1 LTFVAANRKTEK
13 KPLANV
19 DAATVDVDAVWA
31 SMISGSLPKPTGQDN
46 AADLART
53 RNEQNAHQIP
63 DSLKVGN
70 RASTDDDTITIKRT
84 YNFAGKVHVEEKTIP
99 RDSAEARLWLESQ
112 SGEDVNQLKT
122 NTQTKP
128 KRPTKKL
135 RRSMFEPVLE
145 SIFPSRTDLHFG
157 TNRAQGERLMKE
169 ALNAKKLNTV
179 EKSKMDWAGF
189 VDKEGIKDE
198 LETAGKAKSSYI
210 ERQNFLS
217 RVETTRDEEARK
229 ARTAK

>member
-1 LTFVAANRKTEK
+1 
-13 KPLANV
+13 LAPV
-19 DAATVDVDAVWA
+19 DAATVDVDALWA
-31 SMISGSLPKPTGQDN
+31 SMISGNQPKSKVQDKTPDHAEN
-46 AADLART
+46 GSANEVNDGRTADTSKANNKL
-53 RNEQNAHQIP
+53 
-63 DSLKVGN
+63 S
-70 RASTDDDTITIKRT
+70 SDDDTMITINRT

-112 SGEDVNQLKT
+112 SADDTNQLKI

-135 RRSMFEPVLE
+135 RRSIFEPILE
-145 SIFPSRTDLHFG
+145 SIFPPRTDLHFG
-157 TNRAQGERLMKE
+157 TNRAHGERLMKE

-198 LETAGKAKSSYI
+198 LVTAGKAKGSYI